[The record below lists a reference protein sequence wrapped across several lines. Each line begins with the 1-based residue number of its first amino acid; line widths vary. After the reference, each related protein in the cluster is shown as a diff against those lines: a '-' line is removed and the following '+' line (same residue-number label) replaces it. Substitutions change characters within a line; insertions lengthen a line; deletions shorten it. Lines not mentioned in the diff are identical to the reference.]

1 MHLNEAAFPAGVA
14 MYAALALQELAD
26 KPN

>member
-1 MHLNEAAFPAGVA
+1 MRLNEAAFPAGVA